1 MFCECSKFCLLKIQI
16 VVVAAVA
23 QAISISGAISAVKGK
38 VSYTV
43 HKSALTLL
51 TTTSDQYI
59 NSSNNFNTQ
68 NGEGT

>member
-1 MFCECSKFCLLKIQI
+1 MFFECSKFCLLKIQI
-16 VVVAAVA
+16 VVVVAVAVA

-51 TTTSDQYI
+51 TPTSDQYI
-59 NSSNNFNTQ
+59 Y
-68 NGEGT
+68 